1 MVIEKEED
9 EGELKREVESL
20 RKMLE
25 SHKGLQH
32 TQEPVKEWQKFLSLL
47 TLDGEKHPHV
57 QTFVYF
63 FYRIEAEKMKHPAIF
78 LRKADAQ
85 KVPQNRRRISWAL

>member
-32 TQEPVKEWQKFLSLL
+32 TQEPVKEWQKTLSLL

-57 QTFVYF
+57 QTFCVF
-63 FYRIEAEKMKHPAIF
+63 FFAGLK
-78 LRKADAQ
+78 LRK
-85 KVPQNRRRISWAL
+85 

>member
-20 RKMLE
+20 RKTLE

-32 TQEPVKEWQKFLSLL
+32 TQEQPRRKKWSCTKLL
-47 TLDGEKHPHV
+47 EF
-57 QTFVYF
+57 TF
-63 FYRIEAEKMKHPAIF
+63 
-78 LRKADAQ
+78 
-85 KVPQNRRRISWAL
+85 